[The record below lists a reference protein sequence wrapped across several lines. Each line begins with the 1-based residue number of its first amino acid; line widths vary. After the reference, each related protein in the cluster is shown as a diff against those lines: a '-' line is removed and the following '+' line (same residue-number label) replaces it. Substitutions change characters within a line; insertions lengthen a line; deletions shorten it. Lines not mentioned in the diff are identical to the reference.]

1 MNDNEFRNIIK
12 REFDNVKAAPSA
24 QERILRELKGADTME
39 ARANDIIT
47 STNTA
52 EVKKNRSWT
61 TAVIAAAAAAA
72 IGVGTFAVA
81 KNKSPKKDDTKA
93 APGAAASSEAEES
106 TNEALSQA
114 EQQGSSEDNSPLGL
128 KPVEGAAGLW
138 IVNDDT
144 YLSPFIFDKNDG
156 RFISADGK
164 LEAKAIEG
172 LFNTDWQGEAADGQ
186 KIVGITF
193 RNLSSEA
200 LSGDFFAGVNVTA
213 ELQET
218 FPLQLGY
225 MMNSDVIEQGMEY
238 TIDAGTSLTV
248 QLAVPEDIGLSEL
261 TPRATVSTADGK
273 TVAYAV
279 LNENI
284 DVEPATEA
292 PAEKPTDESEPA
304 VTTALPEEPA
314 SEAEAPIESSD
325 ESRVFDEAIIVNEKQ
340 VIVPLSRDGDT
351 FKSIDGRFEAE
362 FVIIEGK
369 PCVKWTN
376 ATGTTQQGTFFA
388 GHGIT
393 AYIADGGN
401 GPEVQY
407 MYNGTENGMTAQLKE
422 FDNIVVEIPLTDGAD
437 IDSVGE
443 KVTPRAVID
452 GSDGKEYIYT
462 AADGINVNQD

>member
-72 IGVGTFAVA
+72 IGIGTFAVA

-93 APGAAASSEAEES
+93 APGAAVSSEAEES
-106 TNEALSQA
+106 TSEAQSQA
-114 EQQGSSEDNSPLGL
+114 EQQGSSADNSPLGL

-156 RFISADGK
+156 RIISADGK

-218 FPLQLGY
+218 YPLQLGY

-273 TVAYAV
+273 TVAYAM

-284 DVEPATEA
+284 DVEPVEQ
-292 PAEKPTDESEPA
+292 PSDESEPA
-304 VTTALPEEPA
+304 IMTTPSEEPA
-314 SEAEAPIESSD
+314 SEAEAPEESTD
-325 ESRVFDEAIIVNEKQ
+325 ENEIYDEAIIVNEKQ

-362 FVIIEGK
+362 YVIIEGK

-376 ATGTTQQGTFFA
+376 ATGTTQKGDFFA
-388 GHGIT
+388 GCGIET
-393 AYIADGGN
+393 YIADGGN

-422 FDNIVVEIPLTDGAD
+422 FDNIVVEIPLTDAAD

-443 KVTPRAVID
+443 KVTPRAVIE
-452 GSDGKEYIYT
+452 GSDGKEYIYAEVS
-462 AADGINVNQD
+462 AAMNDN